1 MKPERTS
8 LEMMAPD
15 VETAIERART
25 ELGVPEGDLEV
36 ELLDEGDPD
45 SGREVR
51 IRVLLLG
58 REPQPE
64 DDVTAAA
71 REVVSELLG
80 YMEIEAEVRVHYQ
93 QATSAGEDPAVQV
106 DIEGEDLG
114 MLIGKRGETMAA
126 LQYIARLIMA
136 RKLDRWVHLNVDV
149 GGYKKRREQQL
160 RRLAQRMAQQVH
172 QFGRPISLEPMPAN
186 ERRIIHITLQD
197 HAGVTTESSGEGDRR
212 SVTIQPDLRR

>member
-136 RKLDRWVHLNVDV
+136 SKLDRWVNLNVDV
-149 GGYKKRREQQL
+149 GGYKKHREQQL
-160 RRLAQRMAQQVH
+160 HRLAQRMAQQVH

>member
-136 RKLDRWVHLNVDV
+136 RKLDRWVNLNVDV
-149 GGYKKRREQQL
+149 GGYKKHREQQL

-197 HAGVTTESSGEGDRR
+197 HTGVTTESNGEGDLRR
-212 SVTIQPDLRR
+212 VTIQPDLRR

>member
-126 LQYIARLIMA
+126 LQDIARLIMA
-136 RKLDRWVHLNVDV
+136 RKLDRWVNLNVDV
-149 GGYKKRREQQL
+149 GGYKKHREQQL
-160 RRLAQRMAQQVH
+160 HRLAQRMAQQVH

-197 HAGVTTESSGEGDRR
+197 HTGVTTESNGEGDLRR
-212 SVTIQPDLRR
+212 VTIQPDLRR

>member
-114 MLIGKRGETMAA
+114 LLIGRRGETMAA

-197 HAGVTTESSGEGDRR
+197 HTGVTTESNGEGDLRR
-212 SVTIQPDLRR
+212 VTIQPDLRR

>member
-197 HAGVTTESSGEGDRR
+197 HTRVTTESNGEGDLRR
-212 SVTIQPDLRR
+212 VTIQPDLRR

>member
-114 MLIGKRGETMAA
+114 LLIGRRGETMAA

-160 RRLAQRMAQQVH
+160 RRLAQRMAHQVH

-197 HAGVTTESSGEGDRR
+197 HTGVTTESNGEGDLRR
-212 SVTIQPDLRR
+212 VTIQPDLRR

>member
-160 RRLAQRMAQQVH
+160 RRLAQRMAHQVH

-197 HAGVTTESSGEGDRR
+197 HTGVTTESNGEGDLRR
-212 SVTIQPDLRR
+212 VTIQPDLRR

>member
-136 RKLDRWVHLNVDV
+136 RKLDRWVNLNVDV
-149 GGYKKRREQQL
+149 GGYKKHREQQL

>member
-1 MKPERTS
+1 MEPERAS
-8 LEMMAPD
+8 LEMIAPD
-15 VETAIERART
+15 VETAIERARA

-36 ELLDEGDPD
+36 EVLDEGDPD
-45 SGREVR
+45 SGREARV
-51 IRVLLLG
+51 RVLLPG
-58 REPQPE
+58 SEPQPE

-80 YMEIEAEVRVHYQ
+80 HMEIEAEVRVRYQ
-93 QATSAGEDPAVQV
+93 QATSAGEDPAVQM

-126 LQYIARLIMA
+126 LEYIARLIMA
-136 RKLDRWVHLNVDV
+136 SKLDRWVNLNVDV
-149 GGYKKRREQQL
+149 GGYKKHREQQL
-160 RRLAQRMAQQVH
+160 HRLAQRMAQQVH

-212 SVTIQPDLRR
+212 RVTIQPDLRR

>member
-136 RKLDRWVHLNVDV
+136 RKLDRWVNLNVDV

>member
-197 HAGVTTESSGEGDRR
+197 HTGVTTESNGEGDLRR
-212 SVTIQPDLRR
+212 VTIQPDLRR